1 MLVADNSSFS
11 VSAIGAL
18 AAVAA
23 LIAPEGVVATFG
35 TGFFLTGAA
44 TLLGASVFEG
54 INERRKLKTIQ
65 KQMEILKKHIPAY
78 MLYSDVTDAWLIGT
92 ITRKVIGY
100 GGDIF
105 TAITAE
111 VLDAMLIARYSSA
124 TSAKNETLLVTSRG
138 VGDFRSILY
147 SLYTERKGF
156 FPGEPTSE
164 VSKILKVLR
173 RELVHIAWVVGC
185 RCQAETQGLS
195 SRSAHEAFDKPDFW
209 A

>member
-1 MLVADNSSFS
+1 MLVADNSFS
-11 VSAIGAL
+11 VSAIGVL

-23 LIAPEGVVATFG
+23 LIVPEGVVATFG
-35 TGFFLTGAA
+35 TGFSLTGAA

-78 MLYSDVTDAWLIGT
+78 MLYSDMTDAWFIGT

-100 GGDIF
+100 GRDIF
-105 TAITAE
+105 TAITK

-156 FPGEPTSE
+156 FQGEPTSE
-164 VSKILKVLR
+164 VIKILKVLQ

-195 SRSAHEAFDKPDFW
+195 RRSAHEAFDKPDCW
-209 A
+209 E

>member
-65 KQMEILKKHIPAY
+65 KQMEILKEHIPAY
-78 MLYSDVTDAWLIGT
+78 MLYSDVTDAWFIGT
-92 ITRKVIGY
+92 ITREVIGY
-100 GGDIF
+100 GRDIF
-105 TAITAE
+105 TAITE

-138 VGDFRSILY
+138 VGDFRSIIY

-173 RELVHIAWVVGC
+173 RELVHTAASAVGC

-195 SRSAHEAFDKPDFW
+195 RRSAHEAC
-209 A
+209 